1 VAPAECLTLQAS
13 SLSPLPKAYQGA
25 LADPNWCDVM
35 MEEFTALQ
43 ANNTWV
49 LVPHPSG
56 ANIVTGKWIYHHK
69 LHPDGSLGRYK
80 ARWVLRGFT

>member
-1 VAPAECLTLQAS
+1 
-13 SLSPLPKAYQGA
+13 
-25 LADPNWCDVM
+25 M

-49 LVPHPSG
+49 LAPHPSG